1 MKKSIFN
8 IYVPITS
15 QEQADRLK
23 QVCLDNNLPIW
34 EHELAFVFFKNDKNF
49 FSSSYNN
56 KEFGVWG
63 EIIEYKTQSTEQ
75 EFMELLKQWKD
86 G

>member
-23 QVCLDNNLPIW
+23 QVCLDNNLRIFSKSIFCFN
-34 EHELAFVFFKNDKNF
+34 EQGLVFRASGTNYNSFGLWNKNN
-49 FSSSYNN
+49 
-56 KEFGVWG
+56 ET
-63 EIIEYKTQSTEQ
+63 IESTEQ

-86 G
+86 ENS